1 MIAEAQPDEATLRQI
16 LSNST
21 VMEGFE
27 DPAVMAAVAEIAQD
41 PAASSQYAGDAKVRS
56 FYKGMEAIMGPRL
69 QQAAARAGEA
79 TSRKSKS
86 SQMAGTAILEI

>member
-1 MIAEAQPDEATLRQI
+1 MRRHKQSVKLLYCTCAEAQPDEATLRQI

-41 PAASSQYAGDAKVRS
+41 PATFSQHAEDAKVSCTASSLSER
-56 FYKGMEAIMGPRL
+56 AL
-69 QQAAARAGEA
+69 QT
-79 TSRKSKS
+79 TSLLK
-86 SQMAGTAILEI
+86 QG

>member
-1 MIAEAQPDEATLRQI
+1 MVQ
-16 LSNST
+16 
-21 VMEGFE
+21 
-27 DPAVMAAVAEIAQD
+27 
-41 PAASSQYAGDAKVRS
+41 VRS

-86 SQMAGTAILEI
+86 SQIAGTAILEI